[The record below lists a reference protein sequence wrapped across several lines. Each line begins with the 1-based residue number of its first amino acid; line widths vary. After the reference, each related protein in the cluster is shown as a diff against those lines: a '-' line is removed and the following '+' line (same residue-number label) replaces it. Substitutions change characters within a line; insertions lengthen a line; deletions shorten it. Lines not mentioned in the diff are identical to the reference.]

1 MIEHLESEPAARAAV
16 DRFARDVR
24 ERRGWLR
31 RVVAFKDQGDARMR
45 RQIVRWLGRE
55 YHEPTPGIVETLR
68 SALGDPDW
76 EVRVSAIIVSARIRA
91 QALHGAVRATILPS
105 QHEHG
110 LSERDIRVLVACRI
124 IAAESLVATNPDDM
138 DRAQVIL
145 RQLSDAP
152 RHLVRSVLGL
162 SVEQRDSAWLLLH
175 ALATPNEL
183 AEPLPNPLPRGLT
196 LNDNRAWLSGVVEL
210 CWVSPQTHLVGGD
223 HLQREHPPKPLDVRE
238 YLPEGGFFIARQPLT
253 AASALQLGLGPFP
266 SRPHSDATV
275 AAQLAATPDAPL
287 ALTHDEA
294 LALCESISAR
304 IGAVVTLPTAEEL
317 ECAARGTDGRRFPWG
332 NGLEQ
337 VDGQV
342 RSPHGIERFA
352 SPLAQ
357 WTDTRDDTGTPLVL
371 GGPLSPHCAGRVPS
385 VTVNAVR
392 PVVRAARG
400 AQRRDAV
407 KS

>member
-1 MIEHLESEPAARAAV
+1 MNEHLESEPDARAAV
-16 DRFARDVR
+16 DRFARDAR

-31 RVVAFKDQGDARMR
+31 RTVAFKDESDARMR

-68 SALGDPDW
+68 SALADPDW

-91 QALHGAVRATILPS
+91 QMLHGAVRATILPS
-105 QHEHG
+105 HNEHG
-110 LSERDIRVLVACRI
+110 LSERDIRVLVASRI
-124 IAAESLVATNPDDM
+124 IAAESLASANPDDM

-162 SVEQRDSAWLLLH
+162 AVDQRDNAWLLLH

-183 AEPLPNPLPRGLT
+183 ADPIPARLPPGLT
-196 LNDNRAWLSGVVEL
+196 LNDGHAWLSGIVEL

-223 HLQREHPPKPLDVRE
+223 HLQWEHPPKPLDVRE
-238 YLPEGGFFIARQPLT
+238 YTPECGFFIARRPLT
-253 AASALQLGLGPFP
+253 AAAALQLGLGPFP
-266 SRPHSDATV
+266 SRPPSDADVEARRVV
-275 AAQLAATPDAPL
+275 APDAPL

-294 LALCESISAR
+294 VALCESISAR
-304 IGAVVTLPTAEEL
+304 IGAVVTLPTADEL

-332 NGLEQ
+332 NGLEKL
-337 VDGQV
+337 DGQV
-342 RSPHGIERFA
+342 RSPHGIERFSA
-352 SPLAQ
+352 PIGQ
-357 WTDTRDDTGTPLVL
+357 WTDTRDHTGTALVL
-371 GGPLSPHCAGRVPS
+371 GGPLSPHCAGRAPS

-392 PVVRAARG
+392 PVVRVR
-400 AQRRDAV
+400 
-407 KS
+407 